1 MPGRD
6 KIERGETSTR
16 TGPHRSAMSD
26 QHNDPTSRTSALAA
40 QIHAARIGGA
50 FSIETLATLAQVD
63 PEAVAAMENGT
74 PTTDVSAQD
83 RIMDVLGVRLSG
95 HR

>member
-1 MPGRD
+1 MAD
-6 KIERGETSTR
+6 
-16 TGPHRSAMSD
+16 
-26 QHNDPTSRTSALAA
+26 
-40 QIHAARIGGA
+40 QIHAARIRGA

-63 PEAVAAMENGT
+63 PEAVAAMESGA

-83 RIMDVLGVRLSG
+83 RIMDVLGVRLGG